1 MIINNLTTA
10 ISLVSLKTVESLN
23 DIIESSPHKLHF
35 ELSYEMTPQLIEKM
49 RPKLMDSVV
58 SIHAACP
65 NVEFFPNLASHDE
78 VVIAQSFKDLE
89 MSLDTAVSFGA
100 NNLVL
105 HPGYSTDKAIPSDNV
120 RRQKLLTSEEFT
132 PYIWNTKGSI
142 CDKNYID
149 SQKYKAFSKQ
159 AIKNL
164 EKFAQICQKRGVTL
178 AVENLNPRVGY
189 LFQTPNEM
197 VKLIEK
203 VDCSICLDI
212 GHLWVSSCLY
222 GFNYLEAIRT
232 ILATHKVATTHL
244 HSNISK
250 PILEGKEVILEDN
263 HSSLNKYNFPYKE
276 VIKEI
281 AKFKA
286 NMVLEV
292 KESPL
297 ENHNLLIKEL
307 SKLKL

>member
-23 DIIESSPHKLHF
+23 NIIEASPHKLHF
-35 ELSYEMTPQLIEKM
+35 ELSYEMKPTLIEQM
-49 RPKLMDSVV
+49 RPKLIDSVV

-78 VVIAQSFKDLE
+78 SVITQSFKDLD

-105 HPGYSTDKAIPSDNV
+105 HPGYSTDKAIPSDNEL
-120 RRQKLLTSEEFT
+120 RQNLFSSEEFT
-132 PYIWNTKGSI
+132 PYIWNAKGSI
-142 CDKNYID
+142 CDINYID
-149 SQKYKAFSKQ
+149 SPKYKEFSNQ

-164 EKFAQICQKRGVTL
+164 GKFAQICEKRGVTL

-203 VDCSICLDI
+203 VDCSICLDV
-212 GHLWVSSCLY
+212 GHLWLSSCLY
-222 GFNYLEAIRT
+222 GFNYLEGIRT
-232 ILATHKVATTHL
+232 ILATNKVATTHL
-244 HSNISK
+244 HSNMSRPVSDGEK
-250 PILEGKEVILEDN
+250 VILEDN

-281 AKFKA
+281 AKSKA

-297 ENHNLLIKEL
+297 ENHKLLINEL
-307 SKLKL
+307 SKLK